1 MDLPPLPTPEQRL
14 ELQERLGQ
22 LRARAEALRKLD
34 PECAKRGWAF
44 GSIEGRDACLRFDNA
59 AEAARLD
66 AEATKVLILLN
77 SLEKACDEAEAAAAA
92 VAAESDGSSDPA
104 VSEEDARRRAN
115 FEALGVARARLSQ
128 SPAER
133 ELRRLRLRASGLLHD
148 ATARLD
154 RALDAAP
161 CPARDPPG
169 PKPPFGGLAEAP
181 CRNTAARLPAL
192 PSLAE
197 AWAATKQRSRRQA
210 AARRAL
216 ASGRLQ
222 LRARAPGQS

>member
-14 ELQERLGQ
+14 ELHERLGR
-22 LRARAEALRKLD
+22 LRARAEALR
-34 PECAKRGWAF
+34 A
-44 GSIEGRDACLRFDNA
+44 DNA

-66 AEATKVLILLN
+66 AEATKVVMLLN

-133 ELRRLRLRASGLLHD
+133 ELRRLRRRASGLLHD

-169 PKPPFGGLAEAP
+169 PAKPGVKGEWLGGLAEAP

-216 ASGRLQ
+216 AGGRLQ
-222 LRARAPGQS
+222 LRARTPGQS